1 MVPYEEI
8 KIIMICFVISLILC
22 VGIILISRKYKI
34 FIDSAFA
41 QKPQRF
47 HTQATPRAGGI
58 GIFST
63 FCIMVALLYGKQ
75 LSTDTLYSTQ
85 MLCIVLAG
93 GVIFASG
100 IIEDFRGNLSP
111 KARLLIQCTAIFCVC
126 AWLGVY
132 LKDLSLGFSLPYV
145 IGLFFTTF
153 ALVGVSNAINIIDGF
168 NGLASGV
175 CLLILCGLAYVA
187 YQVGDMEIFYIA
199 LALIGAIGGFF
210 ICNFPFGYIFLGDGG
225 AYFLGFIIGILL
237 VLLTQRHTDSIS
249 AFFGLSIMIYPVWE
263 VLFSIWRK
271 RIKRKMSATQPDKVH
286 FHMLIFKRLRYSNAS
301 TSLLLILFNIPFIAC
316 SVMFYD
322 NTPLLIIL
330 CAFFALCYGLFYT
343 KLIRFRF

>member
-1 MVPYEEI
+1 
-8 KIIMICFVISLILC
+8 MICFVISLILC

-263 VLFSIWRK
+263 VLFSIWR
-271 RIKRKMSATQPDKVH
+271 RKKNGANATSPDDLHLHTLLFRV
-286 FHMLIFKRLRYSNAS
+286 FKSNAL
-301 TSLLLILFNIPFIAC
+301 TSG
-316 SVMFYD
+316 V
-322 NTPLLIIL
+322 IL
-330 CAFFALCYGLFYT
+330 CAYIPIIVISICFYAHTSILLIFIVAFTLLYFALYSFLSVHLSFA
-343 KLIRFRF
+343 